1 MVECRVNLDK
11 RLVAMLKTTSSLL
24 ALLAAA
30 VACAATSFTWP
41 QLPEGTLPD
50 TEVST
55 NVALRVDNLKMKR
68 FGLSLEATC
77 CVSNEVLVAIGCDSD
92 EDGDLSFE
100 EADLAFGSDCGERY
114 LADYRTQTIVINP
127 GSSLVIDKKDFNPN
141 WNLAKIIKR
150 GLGEVGEEIT
160 ETIENVTFSIT
171 IR

>member
-1 MVECRVNLDK
+1 MHK
-11 RLVAMLKTTSSLL
+11 ITF
-24 ALLAAA
+24 ALIATLAAA
-30 VACAATSFTWP
+30 AACAANSFTWP

-55 NVALRVDNLKMKR
+55 NIVLHVNSQKLER
-68 FGLSLEATC
+68 FTLSLETTC
-77 CVSNEVLVAIGCDSD
+77 CTSNEVLVAIGCDSD
-92 EDGDLSFE
+92 GNGDLSFD

-114 LADYRTQTIVINP
+114 LADYRTQTIVSNSSSSVTIN
-127 GSSLVIDKKDFNPN
+127 KKDFNPN

-160 ETIENVTFSIT
+160 ETVENVQLTIT

>member
-1 MVECRVNLDK
+1 MPHKLDK
-11 RLVAMLKTTSSLL
+11 RLIAMHKPTSALL

-30 VACAATSFTWP
+30 ITCAANSFTWP

-55 NVALRVDNLKMKR
+55 NVVLHVDNQKMKR
-68 FGLSLEATC
+68 FSLSIETTS

-92 EDGDLSFE
+92 GNGDLSFE

-114 LADYRTQTIVINP
+114 LADYRTQTIVQH
-127 GSSLVIDKKDFNPN
+127 SSSSIIIDKKDFNPN

-160 ETIENVTFSIT
+160 ETVENVKFSIT

>member
-1 MVECRVNLDK
+1 MPRKLDK
-11 RLVAMLKTTSSLL
+11 RFVAMLKPTSTLL

-30 VACAATSFTWP
+30 VACAATSFTLP

-55 NVALRVDNLKMKR
+55 NVSLRVNLQKLKR
-68 FGLSLEATC
+68 FSLSIETTSC
-77 CVSNEVLVAIGCDSD
+77 ISNEVLVAIGCDSD

-100 EADLAFGSDCGERY
+100 EADLAFGSDCGEGY
-114 LADYRTQTIVINP
+114 FADYRTQTVTSHS
-127 GSSLVIDKKDFNPN
+127 GSSVIIDKKDFNPN

-160 ETIENVTFSIT
+160 ETIENVKFSIS